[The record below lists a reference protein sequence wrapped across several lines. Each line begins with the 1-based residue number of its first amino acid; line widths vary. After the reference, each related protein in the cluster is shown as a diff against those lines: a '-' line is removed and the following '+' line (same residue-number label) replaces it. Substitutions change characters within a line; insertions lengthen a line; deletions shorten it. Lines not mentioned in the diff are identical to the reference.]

1 MTRLSKEIAFPPEP
15 QPKMKQISF
24 GGSGGGLFTIAS
36 KEWAENED
44 LPGALDLA
52 ADLADGVEQLCGRL
66 NDCINNGE
74 IAYCAE
80 IRAIGFL
87 AQMTSALVRSAE
99 RGIRKSTEF
108 DQ

>member
-1 MTRLSKEIAFPPEP
+1 ME
-15 QPKMKQISF
+15 QITF
-24 GGSGGGLFTIAS
+24 GGSSHSLFTIAS
-36 KEWAENED
+36 EQWPKNED
-44 LPGALDLA
+44 LSGALELA

-66 NDCINNGE
+66 HDCINDGE

-87 AQMTSALVRSAE
+87 AQITSALVRSAE
-99 RGIRKSTEF
+99 RGIRKSTEA